1 MRECIRIQSSKR
13 AQSREQIQHEKQ
25 IQHGKR
31 MGKRFGRR
39 LFGALMLLVV
49 GAMLISCG
57 GEEEVV
63 PKAKTRLVLW
73 HYWDIPAMRQKL
85 TQLADEYNASQ
96 DEVIIDLE
104 YVPDEDFRKT
114 LALASEDGK
123 VPDLILADC
132 SDIRYFERM
141 SPLVDLSETIDW
153 DEYLDQAVELCEAE
167 DGTMIGFPLGLNCLT
182 LYYNKGI
189 LQRSGVKPPE
199 TFEEFLSAAKTMTSG
214 QIYGCG
220 FAGLISEETTY
231 SFLPIIW
238 GFGADMKNLNTPE
251 GEQAYQFLRELV
263 QSGAVSRSTA
273 NMTMS
278 DVARQFSKG
287 NIAMIFAASGKMEYY
302 FKQNP
307 QLRYGQIRIPGAMDR
322 TSVIGGEVLLV
333 PDQKNREKAVDFV
346 RFLSQPEQMKSYL
359 ESAGYLAPRRD
370 VLEWQME
377 KNPERRKDLYGLKH
391 ARIRERVEY
400 WPAISIAL
408 AETVNQ
414 TILQEEPQDSWK
426 KLADRIA
433 QIREEYHEG
442 E

>member
-1 MRECIRIQSSKR
+1 MRECIRIQSSKQ
-13 AQSREQIQHEKQ
+13 AQRRMQA
-25 IQHGKR
+25 GKR
-31 MGKRFGRR
+31 VGRKILCALTL
-39 LFGALMLLVV
+39 LFLGATLT
-49 GAMLISCG
+49 SCG
-57 GEEEVV
+57 GEEEVEE
-63 PKAKTRLVLW
+63 KTKTQLVLW

-96 DEVIIDLE
+96 DEVIIDPE

-114 LALASEDGK
+114 LAMAGENGK
-123 VPDLILADC
+123 LPDLILADC

-141 SPLVDLSETIDW
+141 SPLVDLSEVVDW

-167 DGTMIGFPLGLNCLT
+167 DGSMIGLPLGLNCLT

-189 LQRSGVKPPE
+189 LQRSGVKLPE

-238 GFGADMKNLNTPE
+238 GYGADMKNLNTPE

-307 QLRYGQIRIPGAMDR
+307 QLRYGQTRIPGAKDR

-333 PDQKNREKAVDFV
+333 PDQKNREKALDFI

-359 ESAGYLAPRRD
+359 ESAGYLAPRED

-391 ARIRERVEY
+391 ARMRERVEY
-400 WPAISIAL
+400 WPVISIAL

-414 TILQEEPQDSWK
+414 TILQNEPQDAWQ
-426 KLADRIA
+426 KLSDRIA

>member
-1 MRECIRIQSSKR
+1 MRECIRMQSGKR
-13 AQSREQIQHEKQ
+13 AQSRTQIPHRKQ
-25 IQHGKR
+25 K
-31 MGKRFGRR
+31 GKRFGRR
-39 LFGALMLLVV
+39 IFCVLTLLVIGV
-49 GAMLISCG
+49 TLTSCG
-57 GEEEVV
+57 GEEKVA
-63 PKAKTRLVLW
+63 PKEKTRLVLW

-96 DEVIIDLE
+96 DEVIINLE

-114 LALASEDGK
+114 LALAGENGEL
-123 VPDLILADC
+123 PDLILADC
-132 SDIRYFERM
+132 SDIQYFERI
-141 SPLVDLSETIDW
+141 SPLVDLSNVVDW
-153 DEYLDQAVELCEAE
+153 DEYLDQAVELCEGK
-167 DGTMIGFPLGLNCLT
+167 DGTMIGFLLGLNCLT

-199 TFEEFLSAAKTMTSG
+199 TFEEFLSVAKTMTSG

-251 GEQAYQFLRELV
+251 GEQAYDFLKELV

-307 QLRYGQIRIPGAMDR
+307 QLRYGQIRIPGATDR

-333 PDQKNREKAVDFV
+333 PDQKNREEAVDFV

-377 KNPERRKDLYGLKH
+377 KNPERRKDLHGLKY

-414 TILQEEPQDSWK
+414 TILQDEPQDAWK